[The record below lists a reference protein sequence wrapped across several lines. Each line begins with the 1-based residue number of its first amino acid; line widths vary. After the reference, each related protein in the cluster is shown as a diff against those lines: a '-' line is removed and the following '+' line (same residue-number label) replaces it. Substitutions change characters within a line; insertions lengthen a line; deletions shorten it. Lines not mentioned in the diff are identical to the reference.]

1 MEMETDMRKTYNGHK
16 NWNHWSVSLWLN
28 NEEPLYRRM
37 RALCQIHP
45 RAIAADIML
54 SQLPEKTPD
63 GAVYSISAIRAA
75 MRGI

>member
-1 MEMETDMRKTYNGHK
+1 MNNSYNGHK
-16 NWNHWSVSLWLN
+16 NWAHWNVSLWLN

-37 RALCQIHP
+37 RYLCQIHT

-54 SQLPEKTPD
+54 SQLPEQTPD
-63 GAVYSISAIRAA
+63 GAKYSVTAIRAA